1 MIRSLNPATGKLLR
15 SFEPHTPELLESR
28 LVLAEAAARSY
39 PAEPL
44 EQRRF
49 WMRRL
54 ALLLEADREELA
66 STIVAEVGKTI
77 SAARAEVDKCV
88 QVCRYFAEHAARLLE
103 SEIIETEHAQ
113 SFIRWDPLGV
123 ILAVMPWNFPLW
135 QVFRFL
141 APVLMAGNV
150 GLLKHAPGVP
160 QCALAIET
168 LVRRAGFPRGSF
180 QTLLLEDDAVPALIA
195 DRRIAAV
202 SVTGS
207 EAAGRVIAAQAGHF
221 LKKSV
226 LELGGS
232 DPFIVMPSANLEAA
246 IENAVKARCMNNGQ
260 SCIAAKRFLVH
271 AEVYDRFE
279 QGFVAAMEALR
290 VGDPMDDT
298 TDVGPLYSA
307 AAVDKLLHQV
317 ASALASGGEL
327 LTGGKGISGEGSYVE
342 PTAIA
347 GVPPEA
353 AICNEET
360 FGPLALLFRVRSLDE
375 ALQLANDTPF
385 GLGASCWTKDTEE
398 QERLAAELQAGSVF
412 FNTPV
417 ASDPRLPFG
426 GIKHSGYGREL
437 SAVGMREFLNA
448 KTVVVARKAV
458 VPATSRPIFVEEIQM
473 LEPQLRR
480 GEREPTATEEAEL
493 EPASAFRLRT
503 PLFRS

>member
-15 SFEPHTPELLESR
+15 SFEPITPELLETR
-28 LVLAEAAARSY
+28 LALAAAAARSY
-39 PAEPL
+39 PTEPL

-66 STIVAEVGKTI
+66 CLLVTEVGKTI
-77 SAARAEVDKCV
+77 SGARAEIDKCV
-88 QVCRYFAEHAARLLE
+88 QVCRHFAEHAARMLE
-103 SEIIETEHAQ
+103 SEVIETEHAQ
-113 SFIRWDPLGV
+113 SFVRWDPLGV

-150 GLLKHAPGVP
+150 ALLRHDSGVP

-180 QTLLLEDDAVPALIA
+180 QTLLVEEEAVQGLLA

-207 EAAGRVIAAQAGHF
+207 EAAGRAVAAQAGHL

-232 DPFIVMPSANLEAA
+232 DPFIVMPSADLEAA
-246 IENAVKARCMNNGQ
+246 IENAVQSRCLNNGQ

-271 AEVYDRFE
+271 DEVYDRFE
-279 QGFVAAMEALR
+279 QGFVAEMEALR
-290 VGDPMDDT
+290 VGDPT
-298 TDVGPLYSA
+298 EESTDVGPLQSA
-307 AAVDKLLHQV
+307 AAVDKLLHQM
-317 ASALASGGEL
+317 AAALASGGEL
-327 LTGGKGISGEGSYVE
+327 LTGGKGISGEGFYVE

-353 AICNEET
+353 AICKEET
-360 FGPLALLFRVRSLDE
+360 LGPLALLFRVHSLDE
-375 ALQLANDTPF
+375 ALELANDTPF
-385 GLGASCWTKDTEE
+385 GLGASCWTKDVEE
-398 QERLAAELQAGSVF
+398 QNRMAAEIQAGSVF

-426 GIKHSGYGREL
+426 GVKQSGFGREL
-437 SAVGMREFLNA
+437 SAAGMREFLNA
-448 KTVVVARKAV
+448 KTVVVAQHTA
-458 VPATSRPIFVEEIQM
+458 ATRSSAPVFLQEIQM
-473 LEPQLRR
+473 MEPDATLN
-480 GEREPTATEEAEL
+480 EKEPAVGPEAEL
-493 EPASAFRLRT
+493 EPASTFRFRT
-503 PLFRS
+503 PLVKS